1 MAMCKNCPAL
11 KEFPEL
17 EVIEYYAFGNGCP
30 DADMD
35 IYGGDC
41 YSTFAEDDYDY
52 EEDEF
57 DKFAELYD
65 FEEVK
70 AEGLAEIREQGVQG

>member
-17 EVIEYYAFGNGCP
+17 TVHEHLVFGNGCP
-30 DADMD
+30 DD
-35 IYGGDC
+35 IYGVYGGDC
-41 YSTFAEDDYDY
+41 YSTFAEDYDY

-65 FEEVK
+65 FGEVR
-70 AEGLAEIREQGVQG
+70 AEDLAEIREQGVEG